1 MDNLCRSW
9 HLEVTIRY
17 VDDGHILSFV
27 TAEGYMVSLTI
38 QDRQPTLIVA
48 GISVTLQQVT
58 GIELEEKSLIDLV
71 LTFLLL

>member
-1 MDNLCRSW
+1 M
-9 HLEVTIRY
+9 EVTIRY